1 MIASAK
7 NRRIWAG
14 PWGTMV
20 LESDQ
25 TSSSAAVW
33 NEMAG
38 TWGGWNHGC
47 AAEWRPCLKNSETE
61 LVS

>member
-1 MIASAK
+1 
-7 NRRIWAG
+7 
-14 PWGTMV
+14 MV